1 MSADAQDAATKSPSK
16 GFSLKSRFLGLASSA
31 KPAVQAAPTASEE
44 KTTKSDAGPGSALL
58 AAMLGDD
65 EPETAN
71 EAVAETVD
79 ASVAEEAPATP
90 PDTPAEV
97 AAEPPANG
105 APALAAA
112 HTFSFRSR
120 FLGSHA
126 TKGKAEAARADDSAP
141 KAEAREPEPSIE
153 AVEPPPAA
161 KATAVPA
168 PAKTF
173 SFKSRFLGLS
183 SKDKNTADEAAQ
195 TAGASDALPP
205 EAQQAMS
212 EIKAAL
218 VDEVRAEAKAELKT
232 PPLKEEKPQPPSANI
247 KEAVIVE
254 NGAEAASEPDP
265 EPEPAGPIPFVRFAG
280 VRKTYD
286 GIALVVKDLNLDI
299 EKGEF
304 LTLLGPSGSGK
315 TTTLLMLAGF
325 ETPTEGDIL
334 LEGKSMSALAPHQRG
349 LGFVFQNYAL
359 FPHMSVGENLSF
371 PLEVR
376 RKSKTEIR
384 QRVQRALKMVELE
397 GFDKR
402 KPHQL
407 SGGQQQRVAVARA
420 LVFDPTLVLM
430 DEPLGALD
438 KHLREQMQYELKR
451 IHRELGVTVVY
462 VTHDQS
468 EALTLSDRIAIFHD
482 GQIQQL
488 DTPAKIY
495 DAPANAF
502 VAGFIGENNSLAGR
516 VLSVDDK
523 LCTIELSGGTRVK
536 AIKGNCGGAGSAA
549 VVCVRPENLTL
560 SEESGPH
567 GGENQ
572 LGAMVDDMVF
582 HGDHVRVKLSSTGG
596 HQIDVKAQTRAT
608 SIPAK
613 GVTVTL
619 SWEPYACRAFA
630 AT

>member
-1 MSADAQDAATKSPSK
+1 MSADNDAATKSPSK
-16 GFSLKSRFLGLASSA
+16 GFSLKSRFLGRGAA
-31 KPAVQAAPTASEE
+31 KVVPAKDE
-44 KTTKSDAGPGSALL
+44 KGEDEAKAEAGPGPGSSLL
-58 AAMLGDD
+58 AAMIGD
-65 EPETAN
+65 EPDE
-71 EAVAETVD
+71 
-79 ASVAEEAPATP
+79 ASVTITSAANDAADEATTEAPVAVEEAPAPAVVEPEPEPEPIKPPTP
-90 PDTPAEV
+90 PK
-97 AAEPPANG
+97 
-105 APALAAA
+105 
-112 HTFSFRSR
+112 TFSFRSK
-120 FLGSHA
+120 FLGLASPA
-126 TKGKAEAARADDSAP
+126 RTSLPKPEKPEPPEDDTPAEAAPASD
-141 KAEAREPEPSIE
+141 
-153 AVEPPPAA
+153 PAA
-161 KATAVPA
+161 
-168 PAKTF
+168 
-173 SFKSRFLGLS
+173 
-183 SKDKNTADEAAQ
+183 
-195 TAGASDALPP
+195 
-205 EAQQAMS
+205 AMS

-218 VDEVRAEAKAELKT
+218 ASDVKDEPKKVELKAAPAEA
-232 PPLKEEKPQPPSANI
+232 KPQPPDVQV
-247 KEAVIVE
+247 KEAVF
-254 NGAEAASEPDP
+254 AEGDAKIPEPDAEPAVAP
-265 EPEPAGPIPFVRFAG
+265 EPGGPVPFVRFHG

-325 ETPTEGDIL
+325 EVPTEGDIL
-334 LEGKSMSALAPHQRG
+334 LEGKSMASLAPHQRG

-359 FPHMSVGENLSF
+359 FPHMTVGENLSF

-384 QRVQRALKMVELE
+384 QRVTRALQMVELE

-451 IHRELGVTVVY
+451 LHRELGVTVVY
-462 VTHDQS
+462 VTHDQG

-482 GQIQQL
+482 GIIQQL

-516 VLSVDDK
+516 VHSVDDT
-523 LCTIELSGGTRVK
+523 LCTVELAGGTRVK
-536 AIKGNCGGAGSAA
+536 AIRGNCGGVGSAA
-549 VVCVRPENLTL
+549 VICVRPENLTL
-560 SEESGPH
+560 SEEAGPR

-596 HQIDVKAQTRAT
+596 HELDVKAQARTT
-608 SIPAK
+608 TIPAK
-613 GVTVTL
+613 GVTVML

-630 AT
+630 AS

>member
-1 MSADAQDAATKSPSK
+1 MEKPDEK
-16 GFSLKSRFLGLASSA
+16 LKS
-31 KPAVQAAPTASEE
+31 E
-44 KTTKSDAGPGSALL
+44 AGPGSALL
-58 AAMLGDD
+58 AAMLGND
-65 EPETAN
+65 EPEVSDAIADLPV
-71 EAVAETVD
+71 EAAGAEDKPAPEMPV
-79 ASVAEEAPATP
+79 EPAPASAAAKTP
-90 PDTPAEV
+90 P
-97 AAEPPANG
+97 
-105 APALAAA
+105 LA
-112 HTFSFRSR
+112 T
-120 FLGSHA
+120 
-126 TKGKAEAARADDSAP
+126 
-141 KAEAREPEPSIE
+141 
-153 AVEPPPAA
+153 
-161 KATAVPA
+161 
-168 PAKTF
+168 AKTF
-173 SFKSRFLGLS
+173 SFKSRFLGLPMPAKAKPTEGKS
-183 SKDKNTADEAAQ
+183 PEPTPE
-195 TAGASDALPP
+195 GAEALPP
-205 EAQQAMS
+205 EARQAMS
-212 EIKAAL
+212 EIKEAL
-218 VDEVRAEAKAELKT
+218 VDEVKADAKVAELKT
-232 PPLKEEKPQPPSANI
+232 PAKEGKPKRPGPQV
-247 KEAVIVE
+247 KDAVF
-254 NGAEAASEPDP
+254 AEGTAEIPDP
-265 EPEPAGPIPFVRFAG
+265 EPEAAAEPAGPMPFVRFAG

-334 LEGKSMSALAPHQRG
+334 LDGKSMSALAPHQRG

-397 GFDKR
+397 GFDRR

-462 VTHDQS
+462 VTHDQG
-468 EALTLSDRIAIFHD
+468 EALTLSDRIAVFHD

-502 VAGFIGENNSLAGR
+502 VASFIGENNALAGR
-516 VLSVDDK
+516 VHAVDDK

-536 AIKGNCGGAGSAA
+536 AIRGNCGGVGSAA
-549 VVCVRPENLTL
+549 IVCVRPENLTL
-560 SEESGPH
+560 SEEAGPR

-572 LGAMVDDMVF
+572 LGAMVDDMIF
-582 HGDHVRVKLSSTGG
+582 HGDHVRVKVSSTGG
-596 HQIDVKAQTRAT
+596 HEIDVKAQARAT

-630 AT
+630 AS

>member
-1 MSADAQDAATKSPSK
+1 
-16 GFSLKSRFLGLASSA
+16 
-31 KPAVQAAPTASEE
+31 
-44 KTTKSDAGPGSALL
+44 
-58 AAMLGDD
+58 MLGDD

-71 EAVAETVD
+71 EAVAETVEP
-79 ASVAEEAPATP
+79 SVAEEAPT
-90 PDTPAEV
+90 TPAE
-97 AAEPPANG
+97 AAEEPTAKA
-105 APALAAA
+105 APALAPA

-120 FLGSHA
+120 FLGSQA
-126 TKGKAEAARADDSAP
+126 TKAKAEAAHSDDPAP
-141 KAEAREPEPSIE
+141 KAEARESEPPIE
-153 AVEPPPAA
+153 SGEPPPAT
-161 KATAVPA
+161 KAAAVPA

-173 SFKSRFLGLS
+173 SFKSRFLGLP
-183 SKDKNTADEAAQ
+183 SKEKGLADEVAQ

-232 PPLKEEKPQPPSANI
+232 PPLKEEKPQPPAAEV

-254 NGAEAASEPDP
+254 SGAEAVLVP
-265 EPEPAGPIPFVRFAG
+265 EPEQPELAGPIPFVRFSG

-334 LEGKSMSALAPHQRG
+334 LDGKSMSALAPHQRG

-376 RKSKTEIR
+376 RKGKTEIR

-516 VLSVDDK
+516 VLAVDDK

-560 SEESGPH
+560 SEESGPR

-630 AT
+630 AI

>member
-1 MSADAQDAATKSPSK
+1 MSAENDAATKSPSK
-16 GFSLKSRFLGLASSA
+16 GFSLKSRFLGRGAA
-31 KPAVQAAPTASEE
+31 KVVPAKDEKSEDE
-44 KTTKSDAGPGSALL
+44 TKAEAGPGPGSSLL
-58 AAMLGDD
+58 AAMIGD
-65 EPETAN
+65 EPDE
-71 EAVAETVD
+71 
-79 ASVAEEAPATP
+79 ASVTINKASADEAAVEDAPE
-90 PDTPAEV
+90 AEV
-97 AAEPPANG
+97 SEPAPVEEPPA
-105 APALAAA
+105 AEVPPEPIKPPTPPK
-112 HTFSFRSR
+112 TFSFRSK
-120 FLGSHA
+120 FLGLAGPSRTSLPKPETPEPPEDEA
-126 TKGKAEAARADDSAP
+126 TAEAAPDID
-141 KAEAREPEPSIE
+141 
-153 AVEPPPAA
+153 PAA
-161 KATAVPA
+161 
-168 PAKTF
+168 
-173 SFKSRFLGLS
+173 
-183 SKDKNTADEAAQ
+183 
-195 TAGASDALPP
+195 
-205 EAQQAMS
+205 AMS
-212 EIKAAL
+212 QIKAAL
-218 VDEVRAEAKAELKT
+218 ASEVKEETKKVELKPAPAAEAKQQL
-232 PPLKEEKPQPPSANI
+232 
-247 KEAVIVE
+247 
-254 NGAEAASEPDP
+254 P
-265 EPEPAGPIPFVRFAG
+265 EPEVTDAVFAEGDAKIPETEPEAVPEAEPAAPVPFVRFHG

-286 GIALVVKDLNLDI
+286 GVALVVKDLNLDI

-325 ETPTEGDIL
+325 ETPTEGDIQ
-334 LEGKSMSALAPHQRG
+334 LEGKSLAELPPHKRG

-359 FPHMSVGENLSF
+359 FPHMTVGENLAF

-384 QRVQRALKMVELE
+384 QRVSRALQMVELE

-451 IHRELGVTVVY
+451 LHRELGVTVVY
-462 VTHDQS
+462 VTHDQG
-468 EALTLSDRIAIFHD
+468 EALTLSDRIAVFHD
-482 GQIQQL
+482 GVIQQL

-502 VAGFIGENNSLAGR
+502 VASFIGENNALAGR
-516 VLSVDDK
+516 VLSIDDN
-523 LCTIELSGGTRVK
+523 LCTVELAGGTRVK
-536 AIKGNCGGAGSAA
+536 AVRGNVGVPGTTV

-560 SEESGPH
+560 SEEAGAR

-596 HQIDVKAQTRAT
+596 HEIDVKAQARTT
-608 SIPAK
+608 TIPAK
-613 GVTVTL
+613 GVTVML

-630 AT
+630 AS

>member
-1 MSADAQDAATKSPSK
+1 MGRAPAKAVTAPEPEKSDEPSK
-16 GFSLKSRFLGLASSA
+16 AE
-31 KPAVQAAPTASEE
+31 V
-44 KTTKSDAGPGSALL
+44 GPGSSLL
-58 AAMLGDD
+58 ASMLGGDESDEANTTSFVATGETPVAEPAGDAPDAVASGAPAVARADETPGEDASDD
-65 EPETAN
+65 EP
-71 EAVAETVD
+71 
-79 ASVAEEAPATP
+79 APLRPPTP
-90 PDTPAEV
+90 PK
-97 AAEPPANG
+97 
-105 APALAAA
+105 
-112 HTFSFRSR
+112 TFSFRSR
-120 FLGSHA
+120 FLGLSGGGSA
-126 TKGKAEAARADDSAP
+126 GLPKPVAKPARAEGETRDD
-141 KAEAREPEPSIE
+141 
-153 AVEPPPAA
+153 
-161 KATAVPA
+161 
-168 PAKTF
+168 
-173 SFKSRFLGLS
+173 
-183 SKDKNTADEAAQ
+183 
-195 TAGASDALPP
+195 DALPA
-205 EAQQAMS
+205 EAQRAMS

-218 VDEVRAEAKAELKT
+218 ASEVKEEANKVELKA
-232 PPLKEEKPQPPSANI
+232 PQPVEDKPAPPAAEI
-247 KEAVIVE
+247 KDAVF
-254 NGAEAASEPDP
+254 AEGNAEIP
-265 EPEPAGPIPFVRFAG
+265 EPEVVVPEPIGPMPFVRFSG

-334 LEGKSMSALAPHQRG
+334 LDGQSLSALAPHQRG

-359 FPHMSVGENLSF
+359 FPHMTVGENLAF

-376 RKSKTEIR
+376 RKSKSEIR
-384 QRVQRALKMVELE
+384 QRVSRALKMVELE

-402 KPHQL
+402 KPYQL

-451 IHRELGVTVVY
+451 LHRELGVTVVY
-462 VTHDQS
+462 VTHDQG
-468 EALTLSDRIAIFHD
+468 EALTLSDRIAVFHD
-482 GQIQQL
+482 GAIQQL

-516 VLSVDDK
+516 VYSLDDN
-523 LCTIELSGGTRVK
+523 LCTVELAGGTRVK
-536 AIKGNCGGAGSAA
+536 AIRGNCGGLGSAA

-560 SEESGPH
+560 SEESGPR

-582 HGDHVRVKLSSTGG
+582 HGDHVRVRLASTGG
-596 HQIDVKAQTRAT
+596 HAIDVKAQARTT
-608 SIPAK
+608 TIPAK
-613 GVTVTL
+613 GVAVTL

-630 AT
+630 AS